1 MRKIPCSIPILTLN
15 SEKHLKQCLESVKDF
30 DDAFLVDGNSTDK
43 TLEIA
48 KEFGVKVYKQVETD
62 EPNVKIKNF
71 TEVRIKA
78 FNLTKYDWYLD
89 LDSDEYLSENLVKK
103 IREIIE
109 GGTDINFAFNVPK
122 KYIIRGK
129 IIEHAFNYPS
139 YNPRLFNKKSGIK
152 FFENKAVHEDFF
164 IPQNIKI
171 INLKENIY
179 SRLPDSYK
187 KCVEKDNYYLKLA
200 LEAMSKKRKKKQTR
214 PQILWIS
221 LKYFLRAL
229 KIAMVSIALYFRYGY
244 KKCLPIPYW
253 WRHVRYHLLVGF
265 YKLKSLLL

>member
-103 IREIIE
+103 IREII
-109 GGTDINFAFNVPK
+109 
-122 KYIIRGK
+122 
-129 IIEHAFNYPS
+129 
-139 YNPRLFNKKSGIK
+139 
-152 FFENKAVHEDFF
+152 
-164 IPQNIKI
+164 
-171 INLKENIY
+171 
-179 SRLPDSYK
+179 
-187 KCVEKDNYYLKLA
+187 
-200 LEAMSKKRKKKQTR
+200 
-214 PQILWIS
+214 
-221 LKYFLRAL
+221 
-229 KIAMVSIALYFRYGY
+229 
-244 KKCLPIPYW
+244 
-253 WRHVRYHLLVGF
+253 
-265 YKLKSLLL
+265 